1 MITYLVISF
10 ELSQLHVQLKSQK
23 GVNADGLNVEDAAHC
38 LKLLTGQVV
47 KGDFIFKQLGK
58 LEDLLGGGP
67 DSLPAN
73 LQQYSIQFICVCVLF
88 LHAADSHFCC
98 TLNDEC
104 IYTHESK

>member
-1 MITYLVISF
+1 MITHLVISF

-47 KGDFIFKQLGK
+47 KGDFVFKQLGK
-58 LEDLLGGGP
+58 LEDLLGGWP

-73 LQQYSIQFICVCVLF
+73 LQHSIQLIFVRALF
-88 LHAADSHFCC
+88 LHADSQLSC
-98 TLNDEC
+98 TVNDEC
-104 IYTHESK
+104 IYTRGK

>member
-1 MITYLVISF
+1 MITYPVISF

-58 LEDLLGGGP
+58 LEDLLGGWP

-73 LQQYSIQFICVCVLF
+73 LQQYSIQFIFVWVLF
-88 LHAADSHFCC
+88 LHADSHFCC